1 MIEMCKMFYS
11 CVLLWVRGQRRSPPV
26 PVMIG
31 LYRYVI
37 VYVNVTVVVVVI
49 DLKRETIFM
58 SRSANAIAYR
68 SVVTGSRLQYW
79 AITTRSDKRR

>member
-11 CVLLWVRGQRRSPPV
+11 CVLLGVRGRRWSPPV

-31 LYRYVI
+31 LYRYVL

-58 SRSANAIAYR
+58 SRSTNAIAYR
-68 SVVTGSRLQYW
+68 SRSRGDRFQTVVLSVHNP
-79 AITTRSDKRR
+79 I